1 MIVLEKFL
9 GESQYYH
16 KEIFNLVLRNEE
28 QRELGLAAFQQT
40 GVASALVAAIADIL
54 LIDIAVA
61 GL

>member
-40 GVASALVAAIADIL
+40 GM
-54 LIDIAVA
+54 
-61 GL
+61 GLPLYRQ